1 VLVAI
6 VAFICGQGASIAA
19 DRVRMAPMDA
29 IRSERLLLRRLAAGD
44 ADALAAYRSD
54 PEVARYQ
61 SWDTPFSTEEARSLI
76 ADFAGADVDGPG
88 WFQWAVERV
97 DEPGIIGDL
106 GVNLL
111 DDGKQAEIGYT
122 IAPAFQGCGYGSEA
136 ITRMVDH
143 LLVDRRLHRVSAECD
158 TRNEASLRLLE
169 RLGFR
174 REGHRRSST
183 WSKGEWT
190 DDYLYAVLSHEW
202 PRP

>member
-1 VLVAI
+1 
-6 VAFICGQGASIAA
+6 
-19 DRVRMAPMDA
+19 MDA
-29 IRSERLLLRRLAAGD
+29 IRSERLLLRRLAPRD

-61 SWDTPFSTEEARSLI
+61 SWETPFSLDDARSLI
-76 ADFAGADVDGPG
+76 ADLAGADLDGPG

-97 DEPGIIGDL
+97 GEPGIVGDV

-111 DDGKQAEIGYT
+111 EDGRQAELGYT
-122 IAPAFQGCGYGSEA
+122 IAPASQRRGYGREA
-136 ITRMVDH
+136 IARMVDH

-158 TRNEASLRLLE
+158 PRNEASVRLLE

-183 WSKGEWT
+183 WSKGEWS
-190 DDYLYAVLSHEW
+190 DDYLYALLADEW
-202 PRP
+202 RR